1 MNADAEQRAAR
12 RTRERWEAMYQEG
25 ETPWDDG
32 QPWRPLPGL
41 LSRYAPPGG
50 RLLDIGC
57 GLGGKA
63 AQMASMGYRVLG
75 VDISQAAIDAARVL
89 TAGSEGD
96 LELRRADFLNESP
109 DAPFDL
115 AFDRSVWA
123 TFDESGRA
131 RFARR
136 VAHWL
141 VPGGHW
147 ISLTGCAD
155 NRDPRNRRTRPARLP
170 PPLAASHR
178 RLLRTLLRN
187 PRSPPRTLRRNPGH
201 RLHGL
206 GDCHARPPLTRSRC
220 ACRFCAK

>member
-75 VDISQAAIDAARVL
+75 VDISQAAIDAAR
-89 TAGSEGD
+89 S
-96 LELRRADFLNESP
+96 
-109 DAPFDL
+109 
-115 AFDRSVWA
+115 
-123 TFDESGRA
+123 
-131 RFARR
+131 
-136 VAHWL
+136 
-141 VPGGHW
+141 
-147 ISLTGCAD
+147 
-155 NRDPRNRRTRPARLP
+155 
-170 PPLAASHR
+170 
-178 RLLRTLLRN
+178 
-187 PRSPPRTLRRNPGH
+187 
-201 RLHGL
+201 
-206 GDCHARPPLTRSRC
+206 
-220 ACRFCAK
+220 

>member
-12 RTRERWEAMYQEG
+12 RTREHWEDRYREG

-32 QPWRPLPGL
+32 RPWRPLPDL
-41 LSRYAPPGG
+41 LARYAPPGG
-50 RLLDIGC
+50 RLVDIGC

-63 AQMASMGYRVLG
+63 AQMAALGYRVLG
-75 VDISQAAIDAARVL
+75 IDISQAAIDAAHQL
-89 TAGSEGD
+89 TDGVAGT
-96 LELRRADFLNESP
+96 LELRREDFLKQSP

-123 TFDESGRA
+123 TFDKPGRA
-131 RFARR
+131 SFARR

-155 NRDPRNRRTRPARLP
+155 NRDPETGEPDPRGYPRHSLQAIVACCEPHFEVLEVTRQPFGATPATNFT
-170 PPLAASHR
+170 AWV
-178 RLLRTLLRN
+178 TVM
-187 PRSPPRTLRRNPGH
+187 
-201 RLHGL
+201 
-206 GDCHARPPLTRSRC
+206 CAR
-220 ACRFCAK
+220 A

>member
-12 RTRERWEAMYQEG
+12 RTREHWEDRYREG

-32 QPWRPLPGL
+32 RPWRPLPDL
-41 LSRYAPPGG
+41 LARYAPPGG
-50 RLLDIGC
+50 RLVDIGC

-63 AQMASMGYRVLG
+63 AQMAALGYRVLG
-75 VDISQAAIDAARVL
+75 IDISQAAIDAARQL
-89 TAGSEGD
+89 AAGSDGD
-96 LELRRADFLNESP
+96 LELRRADFLKQSP

-123 TFDESGRA
+123 TFDEPGRFS
-131 RFARR
+131 FARR

-155 NRDPRNRRTRPARLP
+155 NRDPETGEPDPRGYPRHSLQAIAACCEPHFEILEVRREPFGSTSDTDFTAWVTVMRAR
-170 PPLAASHR
+170 A
-178 RLLRTLLRN
+178 
-187 PRSPPRTLRRNPGH
+187 
-201 RLHGL
+201 
-206 GDCHARPPLTRSRC
+206 
-220 ACRFCAK
+220 